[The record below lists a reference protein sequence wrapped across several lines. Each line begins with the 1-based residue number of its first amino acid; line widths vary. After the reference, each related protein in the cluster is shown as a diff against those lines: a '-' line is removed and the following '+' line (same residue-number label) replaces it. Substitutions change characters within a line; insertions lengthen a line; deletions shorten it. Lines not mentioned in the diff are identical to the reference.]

1 MGDALNV
8 RTTALKK
15 SGGALLKNHDEIVQ
29 VYLNEL
35 EKFKNQ
41 CIERMKETEDAKNRL
56 KALKTEYIEREE
68 TLRVEITESQRKEA
82 VESSDFEMK
91 QKSRDELLEMIQS
104 LQASNREKEEKINGL
119 TESNEALEKKVEEL
133 QPKEETFG
141 AFIGG
146 ILGVTDEKEKE
157 KEKKEEEKEE
167 EGGIG
172 AALAGLFG
180 AKKEE

>member
-1 MGDALNV
+1 MLERVIDESEDQTEDGEEAV
-8 RTTALKK
+8 KK
-15 SGGALLKNHDEIVQ
+15 DDLFEINDELVQ

-104 LQASNREKEEKINGL
+104 LQATNKENEDKIHGL
-119 TESNEALEKKVEEL
+119 VESNEALGE
-133 QPKEETFG
+133 G
-141 AFIGG
+141 RG
-146 ILGVTDEKEKE
+146 IT
-157 KEKKEEEKEE
+157 
-167 EGGIG
+167 
-172 AALAGLFG
+172 
-180 AKKEE
+180 